1 MEIAFIQFVT
11 VFFIYTNLF
20 VCKLGAIN
28 KNINKKALAPLDTVQ
43 CTMVRK
49 GEINYRVDLELM
61 GFS

>member
-1 MEIAFIQFVT
+1 M
-11 VFFIYTNLF
+11 F

-49 GEINYRVDLELM
+49 GEIGSDHCVLVKHDTIKVKLM
-61 GFS
+61 FI